1 MFNEEFEKQYKDYF
15 DDFGER
21 GYTLAWLFIDS
32 IKAKL
37 NVEVVVQAYQTNNAL
52 GGRLLPDSD
61 TIKNEVIQYIQ
72 EHLDPKK
79 TIEELHLFIK
89 NMLIEPDFLKS
100 IDNNNCAFIS
110 YLIINILREQSPP
123 QDNIYLPERY
133 IQKPPVNLDIQ
144 LINIPKSEKYE
155 SLNND
160 SRYIEP
166 YNNKNIQ
173 IPIFNQ
179 KPIIKQT
186 EDLFSIFILLI
197 DQYQSTLESKKEY
210 ISRLLNSFNEIK
222 NNKSTYKWID
232 PDNTDQTEW
241 ILNHLTTIRKTKIF
255 IEPIFYIETIFR
267 QCNQYEAIFLLLA
280 AIPMKEKELTLLKL
294 KKAWSQQKFRM
305 SGKAKKA
312 HHLPL
317 TKDTTKKLKALSEVM
332 NMSESQILEN
342 LIGEKYRL
350 TILDENGKPKY

>member
-21 GYTLAWLFIDS
+21 GFSLAWLYTSFKSMSDINTV
-32 IKAKL
+32 L
-37 NVEVVVQAYQTNNAL
+37 QAHQINSPSKNMF
-52 GGRLLPDSD
+52 LPDSD
-61 TIKNEVIQYIQ
+61 TIKNEVIQHIRNQ
-72 EHLDPKK
+72 PDPKN
-79 TIEELHLFIK
+79 TLEFIHLFIK
-89 NMLIEPDFLKS
+89 NMLIDSDFLES
-100 IDNNNCAFIS
+100 IDNNNCALIS
-110 YLIINILREQSPP
+110 YLIINILREQNPQ
-123 QDNIYLPERY
+123 QDNSHLPENY
-133 IQKPPVNLDIQ
+133 VNKPPLNSSIQ
-144 LINIPKSEKYE
+144 IINIPESNKYE
-155 SLNND
+155 SLN
-160 SRYIEP
+160 
-166 YNNKNIQ
+166 KNINIGDKNIK
-173 IPIFNQ
+173 IPRINH
-179 KPIIKQT
+179 KSTIKQS
-186 EDLFSIFILLI
+186 EDLFGIFVFLI
-197 DQYQSTLESKKEY
+197 DQYQSTLENKKIY
-210 ISRLLNSFNEIK
+210 ISSLLNSFDEIK

-332 NMSESQILEN
+332 NMSENQILEN
-342 LIGEKYRL
+342 LIGEKE
-350 TILDENGKPKY
+350 TVN

>member
-1 MFNEEFEKQYKDYF
+1 MYNEDFEKQHKDYF

-21 GYTLAWLFIDS
+21 GYTLAWLYIDVIRTKS
-32 IKAKL
+32 D
-37 NVEVVVQAYQTNNAL
+37 VEIALQTYQTSNTPE
-52 GGRLLPDSD
+52 GRLLPDSD

-72 EHLDPKK
+72 NQPHPKQ
-79 TIEELHLFIK
+79 TLELLHLFIT
-89 NMLIEPDFLKS
+89 NMLIEPDFFKS
-100 IDNNNCAFIS
+100 IDSNNCALIS
-110 YLIINILREQSPP
+110 YLIINILREQKPH

-133 IQKPPVNLDIQ
+133 THKPPVNLDIQ
-144 LINIPKSEKYE
+144 FINIPKSEKYE

-173 IPIFNQ
+173 IPVFNQ
-179 KPIIKQT
+179 KFITKQT
-186 EDLFSIFILLI
+186 EDLFSIFIHLI
-197 DQYQSTLESKKEY
+197 DQHQSPLESKKEY
-210 ISRLLNSFNEIK
+210 ISNLLNSFNGIK

-232 PDNTDQTEW
+232 PDNTDQIEW
-241 ILNHLTTIRKTKIF
+241 ILNYLTT
-255 IEPIFYIETIFR
+255 TIDAQIALYPAHYPNIINR
-267 QCNQYEAIFLLLA
+267 QCTHYEIIFLLLA
-280 AIPMKEKELTLLKL
+280 ELPIQNKELILLKL
-294 KKAWSQQKFRM
+294 KKAWSQQKFRL
-305 SGKAKKA
+305 SGIAKKA

-332 NMSESQILEN
+332 AMTESQILEN

>member
-32 IKAKL
+32 IKAKSE
-37 NVEVVVQAYQTNNAL
+37 VEVVVQAYQTNNAL
-52 GGRLLPDSD
+52 EGRFLPDSD

-72 EHLDPKK
+72 EQPDHKK

-89 NMLIEPDFLKS
+89 NMLIEPDFLES
-100 IDNNNCAFIS
+100 IDSNNCALIS
-110 YLIINILREQSPP
+110 YLVINILREQSLH
-123 QDNIYLPERY
+123 QDNIYLPENY
-133 IQKPPVNLDIQ
+133 IYKPPINSEAQI
-144 LINIPKSEKYE
+144 INIPKSEKYE

-160 SRYIEP
+160 SRYIGAH
-166 YNNKNIQ
+166 NNKNIQ

-179 KPIIKQT
+179 KLIIKQT

-197 DQYQSTLESKKEY
+197 DQYQSSLESKKEY

-232 PDNTDQTEW
+232 PDNKDQTGW

-255 IEPIFYIETIFR
+255 IEPFFYIETILR
-267 QCNQYEAIFLLLA
+267 QCNQYETIFLLLA
-280 AIPMKEKELTLLKL
+280 AIPMKDKELILLKL

-305 SGKAKKA
+305 SGKAKKV

-332 NMSESQILEN
+332 NMNENQI
-342 LIGEKYRL
+342 
-350 TILDENGKPKY
+350 